1 MISKTYVS
9 NHYDDTWTLNLVLHD
24 GYFVDTKLAEV
35 QIYIEN
41 VQNDT
46 TLDQANG

>member
-1 MISKTYVS
+1 MYISDY
-9 NHYDDTWTLNLVLHD
+9 YDDTWTLNLVLHD
-24 GYFVDTKLAEV
+24 GDSVDKKLAGV

-46 TLDQANG
+46 ILNQPNG